1 MGGIYKKG
9 DKLELKK
16 KDLSNVTAF
25 IYGENKNLF
34 FKQLRSKVKFKNYK
48 NLEDAVKN
56 VFSIIKKKDLLNIRY
71 YLALVQR
78 RLIVL
83 KTSKKE
89 VYILID

>member
-1 MGGIYKKG
+1 MLPLLFMEKIKIF
-9 DKLELKK
+9 
-16 KDLSNVTAF
+16 LSNS
-25 IYGENKNLF
+25 
-34 FKQLRSKVKFKNYK
+34 LRSKVKFKNYK